1 MREAIH
7 ATSAA
12 MVRQHAL
19 FWDCDCRSSSLIS
32 GPMRS
37 LWARVQLSA
46 VEQKNEA
53 FPANKVATSETQFA
67 ALWNP
72 SFRCFEAVVRGWMSG
87 HQCVWHDVVAGEEPR
102 QSTTCGN
109 AITKPLAATVLHVGT
124 APASPLWAFL
134 PFMSHFPSDSVMQWT
149 SAVELSPS

>member
-19 FWDCDCRSSSLIS
+19 FWDCDDRSSSLIS

-46 VEQKNEA
+46 VEQKNEG
-53 FPANKVATSETQFA
+53 FPANKEATSKMQFA
-67 ALWNP
+67 ALWNFF
-72 SFRCFEAVVRGWMSG
+72 FRCLEAVVRGWMSG
-87 HQCVWHDVVAGEEPR
+87 HQCVWFHVVAGKEPR
-102 QSTTCGN
+102 HSTTPWN
-109 AITKPLAATVLHVGT
+109 AVTQPLAATVLHVGT
-124 APASPLWAFL
+124 APASPLWNSL
-134 PFMSHFPSDSVMQWT
+134 PFMSHFPSSSVMQWT
-149 SAVELSPS
+149 SAVELSPY